1 MPKPH
6 LGEFSFVDS
15 SWLPM
20 PTGGLAVAG
29 PTDQTYMSTSAY
41 CRDAQ
46 ALQCMTPLT
55 EGNGLVKQFS
65 HAVRQTHFSGAAALD
80 ALLKHTQ
87 HCTQRAPQC

>member
-29 PTDQTYMSTSAY
+29 PTDQTYMPTSA
-41 CRDAQ
+41 CCKDAQ
-46 ALQCMTPLT
+46 ALQCMTALT
-55 EGNGLVKQFS
+55 EGNGPLSSLAKQFATLTLLGQLRFKEAHS
-65 HAVRQTHFSGAAALD
+65 TEFRQ
-80 ALLKHTQ
+80 
-87 HCTQRAPQC
+87 APQC